1 MRLINR
7 KAGVEI
13 GLTVILT
20 FPVTVVSGAGSQKKG
35 ETETRVIR
43 TIYTVPAD
51 RTGNGEEGGPS
62 LIQVPADHVGTSSRA
77 VTVHVHSPASPD
89 RAQNQ

>member
-7 KAGVEI
+7 KAGVVV

-35 ETETRVIR
+35 ETETRVII
-43 TIYTVPAD
+43 TSGAVKTVY
-51 RTGNGEEGGPS
+51 
-62 LIQVPADHVGTSSRA
+62 
-77 VTVHVHSPASPD
+77 SPASPD
-89 RAQNQ
+89 RAHNQKVDYATECQ

>member
-7 KAGVEI
+7 KAGVVV

-35 ETETRVIR
+35 ENETRVIM
-43 TIYTVPAD
+43 TTYKVPAD
-51 RTGNGEEGGPS
+51 RTENGDKGGPS
-62 LIQVPADHVGTSSRA
+62 LIRVPR
-77 VTVHVHSPASPD
+77 
-89 RAQNQ
+89 

>member
-7 KAGVEI
+7 KTGVVV

-35 ETETRVIR
+35 ETETRVIMM
-43 TIYTVPAD
+43 TTYNVPED
-51 RTGNGEEGGPS
+51 RIGNGDKGGPS
-62 LIQVPADHVGTSSRA
+62 LIQVPR
-77 VTVHVHSPASPD
+77 
-89 RAQNQ
+89 

>member
-7 KAGVEI
+7 KAGVII

-35 ETETRVIR
+35 ETETRFIV
-43 TIYTVPAD
+43 TTHEVPVD
-51 RTGNGEEGGPS
+51 RTGVIGDKAGAHQWS
-62 LIQVPADHVGTSSRA
+62 KFPANNTTWYSS
-77 VTVHVHSPASPD
+77 
-89 RAQNQ
+89 

>member
-7 KAGVEI
+7 KAGVVV

-35 ETETRVIR
+35 ETETRFIM
-43 TIYTVPAD
+43 TTYKVPAD
-51 RTGNGEEGGPS
+51 RTGNGDKGGPS
-62 LIQVPADHVGTSSRA
+62 LIQVPR
-77 VTVHVHSPASPD
+77 
-89 RAQNQ
+89 

>member
-7 KAGVEI
+7 KAGVVV

-35 ETETRVIR
+35 GTETRFIM
-43 TIYTVPAD
+43 TTYKVPVD
-51 RTGNGEEGGPS
+51 RTGNGDKAGPS
-62 LIQVPADHVGTSSRA
+62 LIRVPR
-77 VTVHVHSPASPD
+77 
-89 RAQNQ
+89 

>member
-7 KAGVEI
+7 KAGVII

-35 ETETRVIR
+35 ETETRFIV
-43 TIYTVPAD
+43 TTHEVPVD
-51 RTGNGEEGGPS
+51 RTGVIGDKAGPMNGPS
-62 LIQVPADHVGTSSRA
+62 SPLTIPRGTRPDA
-77 VTVHVHSPASPD
+77 VTACL
-89 RAQNQ
+89 